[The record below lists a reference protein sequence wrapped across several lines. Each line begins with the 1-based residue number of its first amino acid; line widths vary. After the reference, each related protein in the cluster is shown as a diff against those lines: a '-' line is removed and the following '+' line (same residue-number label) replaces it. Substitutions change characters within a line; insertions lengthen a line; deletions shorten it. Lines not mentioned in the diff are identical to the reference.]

1 MEIGIEPIKQY
12 YNVRSYAKT
21 AADELD
27 TRFFPDDYGEYY
39 YAKHLENTIQQ
50 PTIGMMAMQ
59 EAKTHPQMNYP
70 WYFDR
75 NKKIIEENSNVVKNL
90 KKILDDKINSL
101 YPKTQKIRE
110 FIISHDRIEFD
121 RIKKARGLNL
131 FEKLSWLLK

>member
-1 MEIGIEPIKQY
+1 MI
-12 YNVRSYAKT
+12 T
-21 AADELD
+21 A
-27 TRFFPDDYGEYY
+27 
-39 YAKHLENTIQQ
+39 N
-50 PTIGMMAMQ
+50 
-59 EAKTHPQMNYP
+59 
-70 WYFDR
+70 FDR